1 MVNVVQERPL
11 TLRQELSQDFSWLAS
26 PPLYGLQY
34 RSLWSLRFLK
44 ALVSIFF
51 KSKYFQFQPIF
62 KNMNKISAHQFFFWL
77 RWDDI
82 YQTFWDLVTF
92 TYLIPTYLP
101 SVKIIW
107 PDIYTVSLFA
117 QPASFH
123 TELKD
128 IQSRTKTTQSQ
139 YYAFK
144 WHTTMTLP
152 PYFDINTKDTLKRPP
167 DIKDFSICH
176 VS

>member
-1 MVNVVQERPL
+1 MNFFLNLWRH
-11 TLRQELSQDFSWLAS
+11 SQKIYKKRVSTFDFNPFSKTWTKLVPIS
-26 PPLYGLQY
+26 
-34 RSLWSLRFLK
+34 FICLK
-44 ALVSIFF
+44 
-51 KSKYFQFQPIF
+51 
-62 KNMNKISAHQFFFWL
+62 
-77 RWDDI
+77 WDDI
-82 YQTFWDLVTF
+82 EYTFWDLVTF

>member
-1 MVNVVQERPL
+1 MVYHGICRH
-11 TLRQELSQDFSWLAS
+11 SQKSIIKRSSTFNFNPFSKTWT
-26 PPLYGLQY
+26 
-34 RSLWSLRFLK
+34 K
-44 ALVSIFF
+44 LV
-51 KSKYFQFQPIF
+51 PIR
-62 KNMNKISAHQFFFWL
+62 FFWFNV
-77 RWDDI
+77 
-82 YQTFWDLVTF
+82 YFTFWDLVTF

-139 YYAFK
+139 YSK
-144 WHTTMTLP
+144 VS
-152 PYFDINTKDTLKRPP
+152 IIRPARYRLLEFEKKSTGGLIETFSKYP
-167 DIKDFSICH
+167 DQVI
-176 VS
+176 